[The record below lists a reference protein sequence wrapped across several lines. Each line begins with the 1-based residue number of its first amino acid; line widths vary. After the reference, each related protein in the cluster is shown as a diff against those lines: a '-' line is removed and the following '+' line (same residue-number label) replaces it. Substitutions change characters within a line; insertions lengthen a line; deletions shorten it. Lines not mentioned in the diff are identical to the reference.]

1 MSVRALR
8 GAITVP
14 QNSREAILTAAEQLL
29 RALVEANGLEPPAV
43 VSAVFSTTPDL
54 DQAYPAEAARKL
66 GWTQAALL
74 CLQEMQVAGSLPMC
88 LRVLVLWE
96 TDRSQAEMRHC
107 YLGKARVLRPDLE
120 A

>member
-14 QNSREAILTAAEQLL
+14 QNSREAILAAAEQLL

-54 DQAYPAEAARKL
+54 VQPSLRAACPCAC
-66 GWTQAALL
+66 GCW
-74 CLQEMQVAGSLPMC
+74 CC
-88 LRVLVLWE
+88 
-96 TDRSQAEMRHC
+96 
-107 YLGKARVLRPDLE
+107 GKPIAPRRR
-120 A
+120 